1 MEKGIEREGC
11 AMKAEKGFTLIELV
25 MVIALIA
32 IVSTLAVGRIGDMR
46 RAAARKVSIANQQAV
61 ARAVETFISLHDG
74 RMDRLD
80 WLMDAET
87 PVSVRSADDGFDY
100 ARTNKTAGTEG
111 YLYMGPCRASGMSW
125 PFPDSVTEAN
135 SGLAPELRAL
145 LAPYSLNQAEV
156 QALNNF
162 GLKFVMGHTVWA
174 DKSPRAAYRERG
186 EDGAYL
192 PDDAAAGLD
201 PERSACVPAMVTNGL
216 VVAAVSP
223 VINAGR
229 DVYRDFGQALLRT
242 EKEDSAYTAAGALAE
257 LKATGGV
264 LLAFGLG
271 SEASIVGEAQGG
283 LDSAPYAEYPLR
295 RYYRQ
300 YILLVRVNRWRG
312 GVPTAEFAGVLD
324 PCGNTIRAAR
334 LQAK

>member
-1 MEKGIEREGC
+1 
-11 AMKAEKGFTLIELV
+11 MKARNGFTLIELV

-32 IVSTLAVGRIGDMR
+32 IVSTLAVGKIGDMR
-46 RAAARKVSIANQQAV
+46 RIAARKVSIANQQAV
-61 ARAVETFISLHDG
+61 GRAVETFLSLHDG
-74 RMDRLD
+74 RLDRLD

-87 PVSVRSADDGFDY
+87 PLSVRSSDDGFDY
-100 ARTNKTAGTEG
+100 ARTNKTAGAEG
-111 YLYMGPCRASGMSW
+111 GLYMGPCRASGMSW
-125 PFPDSVTEAN
+125 PFPDSVTESN

-145 LAPYSLNQAEV
+145 LVPYSLDTREV
-156 QALNNF
+156 RALNAL

-192 PDDAAAGLD
+192 SDDATLGLV
-201 PERSACVPAMVTNGL
+201 PGRSACVPAMVTNGL

-223 VINAGR
+223 VVNAGR
-229 DVYRDFGQALLRT
+229 DVYRDLGQALLRT
-242 EKEDSAYTAAGALAE
+242 EKDDSAYAAAGALAE

-271 SEASIVGEAQGG
+271 AEASMIGVAQGG
-283 LDSAPYAEYPLR
+283 LDAAPYAEYLQR

-300 YILLVRVNRWRG
+300 YILLVRVNRWRE
-312 GVPTAEFAGVLD
+312 GVLTAEFAGVLD

-334 LQAK
+334 VPVK